1 MPTLRAQPPKHSH
14 AGDFEI
20 QFCAMGGR
28 VSQNAR
34 KRVLK
39 LSPIRLKRLDGCHL
53 LPDRH
58 ASDFLHILQCILRV
72 KFGCHICCRSL
83 SRFQTATTMPSTPS
97 KSIQAQSK
105 FKVFRIPHANYAVM
119 GGSDCNRELLTW
131 TAWPIHAKITHER
144 APTAN
149 ESAATTANHTRCGLL
164 IPFMVKRSWSLL
176 PSAEQFGCIKMPV
189 EAPAPMPTPT
199 VHPPPVTI

>member
-39 LSPIRLKRLDGCHL
+39 LSPIRLKRPWTGAIFCQIATHPTSFTYSNASYGLNLVVIFAAGHSHDFRQQQQCHRH
-53 LPDRH
+53 LPSPFKH
-58 ASDFLHILQCILRV
+58 KQC
-72 KFGCHICCRSL
+72 
-83 SRFQTATTMPSTPS
+83 
-97 KSIQAQSK
+97 
-105 FKVFRIPHANYAVM
+105 KVFRIPHANYAVM

-144 APTAN
+144 
-149 ESAATTANHTRCGLL
+149 
-164 IPFMVKRSWSLL
+164 
-176 PSAEQFGCIKMPV
+176 
-189 EAPAPMPTPT
+189 TP
-199 VHPPPVTI
+199 HSE